1 MSTAKRLD
9 IEEGKDLVALE
20 ELERRDI
27 TYCLRRVSRIGSLL
41 PAGAVGEQRIYSIC
55 RCAEA
60 GGTVPLMILQKMQAA
75 EDILCDEVEY
85 IR

>member
-1 MSTAKRLD
+1 MPFAKIGEHTYSMSTAKRLD

-41 PAGAVGEQRIYSIC
+41 PAGAVGEQRI
-55 RCAEA
+55 
-60 GGTVPLMILQKMQAA
+60 
-75 EDILCDEVEY
+75 
-85 IR
+85 